1 MKIVAHPGPYCRCAG
16 PAAPTLT
23 RLGRQRHR
31 HAQAGSRRRGE
42 SHLRP
47 AEGRSSAAGLA
58 LGLADIPPV
67 PPPPARDG
75 LRLDVDAFRLTPNT
89 SETRKPV
96 TTAVSTITLASSAEQ
111 ILVSGKA
118 ARNCCSARHAGS
130 SSLSPPADFD
140 AFARIGFI
148 PKTWIMHTISV
159 SSACPLC

>member
-1 MKIVAHPGPYCRCAG
+1 MPRQEAG
-16 PAAPTLT
+16 EEENPTYGLQKGVVR
-23 RLGRQRHR
+23 RLD
-31 HAQAGSRRRGE
+31 S
-42 SHLRP
+42 
-47 AEGRSSAAGLA
+47 A

-96 TTAVSTITLASSAEQ
+96 TTAVATITLASSAEQ